1 MVTIAT
7 LAEQRTLLSNISWH
21 TFKTMLAEM
30 GSNRSTRLAF
40 DSGTVEIM
48 TPLMSHE
55 NSNRLIEG
63 FVVILFE
70 ELGLEFKRTG
80 SLTMKRDDLER
91 GAEPDSSYYIQNEPL
106 VRDKEQINLTEDPP
120 PDLVV
125 EVEYSRS
132 AINKL
137 LFYATIGVPEF
148 WRYNGNALQIYR
160 LESGQYLK
168 CDTSP
173 TFDPVLVT
181 EIPRFI
187 KESRKV
193 GELALSRAFRTWV
206 RQQL

>member
-120 PDLVV
+120 L
-125 EVEYSRS
+125 
-132 AINKL
+132 I
-137 LFYATIGVPEF
+137 
-148 WRYNGNALQIYR
+148 
-160 LESGQYLK
+160 
-168 CDTSP
+168 
-173 TFDPVLVT
+173 
-181 EIPRFI
+181 
-187 KESRKV
+187 
-193 GELALSRAFRTWV
+193 
-206 RQQL
+206 